1 MRLGYRRV
9 SSEDQSFARQD
20 LSDCEKIFEEKAS
33 ALGERQALDALIAF
47 SRAGDEVYVHAIDR
61 LARSL
66 RDLQDILQCFS
77 DKGVGVRFLSE
88 GLVFP
93 PQAEDPLTKLQL
105 QMMGAFAE
113 FERSLLRQ
121 RQAEGIAKAKARGV
135 YKGRPAKI
143 EVSRIYALKR
153 EGLGAAQIARQMGIS
168 RATVYR
174 ALRANMGP

>member
-20 LSDCEKIFEEKAS
+20 LPDCERIFEEKAS
-33 ALGERQALDALIAF
+33 ALGERQALEALIAF
-47 SRAGDEVYVHAIDR
+47 SREGDEVYVHAIDR

-66 RDLQDILQCFS
+66 RDLQDLLQRFS
-77 DKGVGVRFLSE
+77 DKGVSLRFLSE
-88 GLVFP
+88 GLVFA
-93 PQAEDPLTKLQL
+93 PQAEDPLAKLQL

-113 FERSLLRQ
+113 FERALLRQ

-143 EVSRIYALKR
+143 DANRVHILKK

-174 ALRANMGP
+174 ALQGKAGV